1 MYTQETGRGP
11 LKNKKFEELTNGTP
25 LRQEKSRFQNALD
38 IADQRSMDDGGY
50 SYYTGSMGSNSGRGS
65 VSGRNRDIGSYAYN
79 FVKEMISPSKPES
92 KPKSKPKSSAKETK
106 GSGFGG
112 RGY

>member
-25 LRQEKSRFQNALD
+25 LRQEKSRFERAKE
-38 IADQRSMDDGGY
+38 IANKKSMDDGGY

-65 VSGRNRDIGSYAYN
+65 VSGKNRDIGSYAYN
-79 FVKEMISPSKPES
+79 FAKEMISPSKP
-92 KPKSKPKSSAKETK
+92 KPSAKETK